1 MAFISRRTIS
11 SDARTNFPYKFN
23 NTRELVNM
31 RETTKAESLDTMNQ
45 MLTHKDFRLQDG
57 FSMAYLSLLKSIQQ
71 NTLADIGTFCERNL
85 YKAWV
90 EGLEEI
96 NREIDRIEILNE
108 DKFPKN
114 VRMSIIDFNQTFG
127 AHIDREENRTR
138 VVKRF
143 APSLF
148 AKKQENFDMY
158 MPDIKAY
165 GDKLPL
171 NFEMLVRIETNLKL
185 DLIDRE
191 GKSIVSE
198 QDKKEDEVHF
208 IRFESVVSEYDIKFG
223 TVFKLLKEL
232 GRHPDL

>member
-1 MAFISRRTIS
+1 
-11 SDARTNFPYKFN
+11 
-23 NTRELVNM
+23 
-31 RETTKAESLDTMNQ
+31 
-45 MLTHKDFRLQDG
+45 
-57 FSMAYLSLLKSIQQ
+57 
-71 NTLADIGTFCERNL
+71 
-85 YKAWV
+85 
-90 EGLEEI
+90 
-96 NREIDRIEILNE
+96 
-108 DKFPKN
+108 
-114 VRMSIIDFNQTFG
+114 
-127 AHIDREENRTR
+127 
-138 VVKRF
+138 
-143 APSLF
+143 
-148 AKKQENFDMY
+148 MY